1 VTGGAILWLVLI
13 GVLAGL
19 LMVFLV
25 TTRRMSVLI
34 ARTRDLERVQRSVE
48 SIDLRLAAVIDPLVA
63 RLDEI
68 RRRGGDPQALA
79 RDLGPAQAML
89 GDLADEARALR
100 LPEVLA
106 DQASVMIHETE
117 RAARAAEL
125 VEHGLGAML
134 AARGHRELE
143 AQTSLKRGALNLRHA
158 REAFGRAAAVV
169 AALRPAD
176 VAGRPGYGLR
186 GPAPTPRPVPTEQDD
201 QDVDG
206 SFEPRM

>member
-1 VTGGAILWLVLI
+1 MTGGAILWLALI

-19 LMVFLV
+19 LLLFLV

-48 SIDLRLAAVIDPLVA
+48 SIDLRLAGVIDPLVA

-79 RDLGPAQAML
+79 RDLGPAQATL

-100 LPEVLA
+100 LPAILA

-125 VEHGLGAML
+125 VEHGLGAIL
-134 AARGHRELE
+134 AARGNRELE
-143 AQTSLKRGALNLRHA
+143 GQTSLKRGALNLRHA
-158 REAFGRAAAVV
+158 REAFGRAAADV
-169 AALRPAD
+169 AAMRPAD
-176 VAGRPGYGLR
+176 VAARPGHGSGAYSTTPR
-186 GPAPTPRPVPTEQDD
+186 PAPTHEGD